1 MTEQHECEWQSIV
14 DWWRKSSWFRCRNC
28 GAEIEMHE
36 AELRL
41 NEYETLKKATEA
53 LSVER
58 ARQLSDDLAEAQQTP
73 SGVVMEIYHDDI
85 NAIKAYA
92 NILEGKDD

>member
-36 AELRL
+36 AEARL
-41 NEYETLKKATEA
+41 NEYETLKRITERLKAGVDEMMDA
-53 LSVER
+53 CKDDPNEMGGPFVSLSWV
-58 ARQLSDDLAEAQQTP
+58 
-73 SGVVMEIYHDDI
+73 
-85 NAIKAYA
+85 A
-92 NILEGKDD
+92 NILDGKDD